1 MPSRSPGP
9 APARDTSIATYR
21 AKRDFT
27 VTAEPAPSDA
37 VQAGNAPIFVV
48 QKHDASRLHY
58 DFRLEHGGVL
68 WSWAIPRGPSLDPKD
83 KRLAVHVEDHPLDY
97 AGFEGTIPKGEY
109 GAGTVELW
117 DRGTWAPVGEDPA
130 ADLGRG
136 EMKFTLAGSRLQ
148 GRFVLIRLK
157 PRPNEHQENWL
168 LIKEHDEHESAGTGV
183 DQLSERPLTAPE
195 RPPAPAKRPPAP
207 AKRPPAPAKRP
218 PPGKPAA
225 RTARK
230 QPAETPENS
239 APAPGAKRGKLPET
253 QAPQLATLVEEPP
266 GAGEWVTEIKFD
278 GYRLLAFKQG
288 GTVRLLTRNG
298 LDWTQR
304 IKPLAQAIARLGRDT
319 MLLDGELVALR
330 PGGMTS
336 FADLQAAL
344 SGDRTEGLVFYAF
357 DLLHLDGWDLRP
369 CRLDARKAALA
380 AMDVWTDTVRFSDHI
395 AGDAGPIRRHACS
408 MGLEGVI
415 AKKADAPYRAG
426 RTADWVKLKC
436 ANREEF
442 VVLGWTPPAG
452 TRTGIGSLH
461 LGFYDATGTLHYVG
475 GVGTGFK
482 DDELT
487 ALRQRLDPLAA
498 PAPAGM
504 LLSGEK
510 PDGKITWVR
519 PELVAEVQY
528 PGWSGAGRI
537 RHGVYLGL
545 REDKPAAEVVRDIP
559 DIEAKREP
567 FRARR
572 STTVVTAKPP
582 SRTTAAPRKASQPAP
597 AQPLGVLQQA
607 QPLGVLRQAHPLGVS
622 KRTEP
627 ESAFKLS
634 HPEKEL
640 WPGITKRM
648 LADYW
653 RQIAPIALPGLAA
666 RPLALVRCPD
676 GFAGQ
681 QFFQKHEM
689 KGMQRQFR
697 EAEQDGAPYLTFD
710 DADGLQ
716 ASAQM
721 AALELHTWGSPA
733 ADAAHADR
741 LVFDLDPGP
750 GVEWAT
756 TVKTAH
762 EVRDRLAKIGLAAFC
777 RTSGGKGLHV
787 VAPVLPGPDWDAVRA
802 WCRAFAEAMEA
813 EFPGRFVAS
822 VPKARREGRILVD
835 WLRNGLGST
844 AIGSFSPRAR
854 PGAPVATPVTW
865 KEVTA
870 KLDPASFTLLTIPKR
885 LAKLKADP
893 WEGFAAAAQPIPGTD
908 APPERKRKR

>member
-1 MPSRSPGP
+1 MPTRSS

-27 VTAEPAPSDA
+27 VTAEPAPSA
-37 VQAGNAPIFVV
+37 APQAGNAPVFVV
-48 QKHDASRLHY
+48 QKHDATRLHY

-68 WSWAIPRGPSLDPKD
+68 WSWAVPRGPSLDPKD

-97 AGFEGTIPKGEY
+97 AGFEGTIPAGQY
-109 GAGTVELW
+109 GAGTVEIW
-117 DRGTWAPVGEDPA
+117 DRGTWAPVSDDPA
-130 ADLGRG
+130 ADIGRG
-136 EMKFTLAGSRLQ
+136 EMKFTLDGSRLH
-148 GRFVLIRLK
+148 GRYVLIRLK
-157 PRPNEHQENWL
+157 PRPKERQENWL
-168 LIKEHDEHESAGTGV
+168 LIKEHDEHERAGIGV
-183 DQLSERPLTAPE
+183 DELSGQKLAATKPRRISAKAAAPTE
-195 RPPAPAKRPPAP
+195 PD
-207 AKRPPAPAKRP
+207 
-218 PPGKPAA
+218 
-225 RTARK
+225 
-230 QPAETPENS
+230 
-239 APAPGAKRGKLPET
+239 APAPGAKRGKLPT
-253 QAPQLATLVEEPP
+253 AQAPQLASLAEQPP
-266 GAGEWVTEIKFD
+266 DSGDWFSEIKFD

-288 GTVRLLTRNG
+288 DAVRLLTRNG
-298 LDWTQR
+298 LDWTHR
-304 IKPLAQAIARLGRDT
+304 ITSLAEAIGRLGRDT

-330 PGGMTS
+330 PDGMTS

-344 SGDRTEGLVFYAF
+344 SDNRTDGLVFYAF

-369 CRLDARKAALA
+369 CRLDARKAAMA
-380 AMDVWTDTVRFSDHI
+380 ALDVWTDAVRFSDHV
-395 AGDAGPIRRHACS
+395 AGEAGPVRRQACS
-408 MGLEGVI
+408 MGLEGII

-426 RTADWVKLKC
+426 RTADWLKLKC

-452 TRTGIGSLH
+452 SRTGLGALH
-461 LGFYDATGTLHYVG
+461 LGFFDANGTPHYVG

-482 DDELT
+482 DEELA
-487 ALRQRLDPLAA
+487 ALRKRLDPLAA
-498 PAPAGM
+498 PAPPGL

-510 PDGKITWVR
+510 PDAKITWVK
-519 PELVAEVQY
+519 PELVAEIQFA
-528 PGWSGAGRI
+528 GWSGAGRV

-545 REDKPAAEVVRDIP
+545 REDKRAADVVRDVP
-559 DIEAKREP
+559 DPEAPREP

-582 SRTTAAPRKASQPAP
+582 DRTAPVPRKATPPAP
-597 AQPLGVLQQA
+597 TA
-607 QPLGVLRQAHPLGVS
+607 
-622 KRTEP
+622 EP
-627 ESAFKLS
+627 GAVKLS

-640 WPGITKRM
+640 WPGITKQM

-653 RQIAPIALPGLAA
+653 KQVAPAALPGLAG

-681 QFFQKHEM
+681 QFFQKHAM

-716 ASAQM
+716 AAAQM
-721 AALELHTWGSPA
+721 AAIELHSWGSTA

-756 TVKTAH
+756 TVATAH
-762 EVRDRLAKIGLAAFC
+762 EVKDRLATIGLAAFC

-787 VAPVLPGPDWDAVRA
+787 VAPVLPGPDWDTVRA
-802 WCRAFAEAMEA
+802 WCRAFAETMEA
-813 EFPGRFVAS
+813 DAPDRFVAS
-822 VPKARREGRILVD
+822 VPKVRRTGRILVD

-854 PGAPVATPVTW
+854 AGAPVATPVTW
-865 KEVTA
+865 REVTP
-870 KLDPASFTLLTIPKR
+870 KLDPASFTLLTVPQR

-893 WEGFAAAAQPIPGTD
+893 WDGFAAAAQPIPLG
-908 APPERKRKR
+908 AEPAKRKRR

>member
-1 MPSRSPGP
+1 MPTRSS

-27 VTAEPAPSDA
+27 VTAEPAPSA
-37 VQAGNAPIFVV
+37 APQAGNAPVFVV
-48 QKHDASRLHY
+48 QKHDATRLHY

-68 WSWAIPRGPSLDPKD
+68 WSWAVPRGPSLDPKD

-97 AGFEGTIPKGEY
+97 AGFEGTIPAGQY
-109 GAGTVELW
+109 GAGTVEIW
-117 DRGTWAPVGEDPA
+117 DRGTWAPVSDDPA
-130 ADLGRG
+130 ADIGRG
-136 EMKFTLAGSRLQ
+136 EMKFTLDGSRLH
-148 GRFVLIRLK
+148 GRYVLIRLK
-157 PRPNEHQENWL
+157 PRPKERQENWL
-168 LIKEHDEHESAGTGV
+168 LIKEHDEHERAGIGV
-183 DQLSERPLTAPE
+183 DEMSGQKLAATKPRRISAKAAAPTE
-195 RPPAPAKRPPAP
+195 
-207 AKRPPAPAKRP
+207 
-218 PPGKPAA
+218 
-225 RTARK
+225 
-230 QPAETPENS
+230 PE
-239 APAPGAKRGKLPET
+239 APAPGAKRGKLPT
-253 QAPQLATLVEEPP
+253 AQAPQLASLAEQPP
-266 GAGEWVTEIKFD
+266 DSGDWFSEIKFD

-288 GTVRLLTRNG
+288 DAVRLLTRNG
-298 LDWTQR
+298 LDWTHR
-304 IKPLAQAIARLGRDT
+304 ITSLAEAIGRLGRDT

-330 PGGMTS
+330 PDGMTS

-344 SGDRTEGLVFYAF
+344 SDNRTDGLVFYAF

-369 CRLDARKAALA
+369 CRLDARKAAMA
-380 AMDVWTDTVRFSDHI
+380 ALDVWTDAVRFSDHV
-395 AGDAGPIRRHACS
+395 AGEAGPVRRQACS
-408 MGLEGVI
+408 MGLEGII

-426 RTADWVKLKC
+426 RTADWLKLKC

-452 TRTGIGSLH
+452 SRTGLGALH
-461 LGFYDATGTLHYVG
+461 LGFFDANGTPHYVG

-482 DDELT
+482 DEELA
-487 ALRQRLDPLAA
+487 ALRKRLDPLAA
-498 PAPAGM
+498 PAPPGL

-510 PDGKITWVR
+510 PDAKITWVK
-519 PELVAEVQY
+519 PELVAEIQFA
-528 PGWSGAGRI
+528 GWSGAGRV

-545 REDKPAAEVVRDIP
+545 REDKRAADVVRDVP
-559 DIEAKREP
+559 DPEAPREP

-582 SRTTAAPRKASQPAP
+582 DRTAPVPRKATSPAP
-597 AQPLGVLQQA
+597 TA
-607 QPLGVLRQAHPLGVS
+607 
-622 KRTEP
+622 EP
-627 ESAFKLS
+627 GAVKLS

-640 WPGITKRM
+640 WPGITKQM

-653 RQIAPIALPGLAA
+653 KQVAAAALPGLSG

-681 QFFQKHEM
+681 QFFQKHAM

-716 ASAQM
+716 AAAQM
-721 AALELHTWGSPA
+721 AAIELHSWGSTA

-756 TVKTAH
+756 TVATAH
-762 EVRDRLAKIGLAAFC
+762 EVKDRLATIGLAAFC

-787 VAPVLPGPDWDAVRA
+787 VAPVLPGPDWDTVRA
-802 WCRAFAEAMEA
+802 WCRAFAETMEA
-813 EFPGRFVAS
+813 DAPDRFVAS
-822 VPKARREGRILVD
+822 VPKVRRTGRILVD

-854 PGAPVATPVTW
+854 AGAPVATPVTW
-865 KEVTA
+865 REVTP
-870 KLDPASFTLLTIPKR
+870 KLDPASFTLLTVPQR

-893 WEGFAAAAQPIPGTD
+893 WDGFAAAAQPIPLG
-908 APPERKRKR
+908 AEPAKRKRR